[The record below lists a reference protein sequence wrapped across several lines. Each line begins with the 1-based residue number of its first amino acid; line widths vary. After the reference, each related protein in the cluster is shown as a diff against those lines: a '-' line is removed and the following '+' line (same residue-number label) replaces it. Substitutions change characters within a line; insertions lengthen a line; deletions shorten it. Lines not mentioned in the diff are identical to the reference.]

1 MPAQTHGPQGDSPL
15 QTLIVRAHRRVL
27 AHSAIAE
34 VFTAG
39 AVSLLGLAL
48 LLMAGTDYFPM
59 PLLWLFSIFG
69 LGTAVYRWIRSRAT
83 PYRVAQ
89 RLDSRWSTHDQ
100 ISTAYHF
107 LDHEP
112 PAVRAANA
120 QRLLAEEAGRT
131 QDVARAFPFQLPAS
145 GRLLLAV
152 ALLTTSLWVLRYVLH
167 PTLTLKPP
175 LPALVSQ
182 ALYGG
187 QDEHTSPSATS
198 PDEPP
203 GSPKARADGPLDQT
217 TTELQGDDLALLRNA
232 GESDGIL
239 DAGSQDPT
247 PSTPRGR
254 DPVPNNQDSPFEG
267 IATTDSLSH
276 YNTQK
281 ETQPDDPATLA
292 ASSSDGDLSRW
303 NPAPSSLLERLQDML
318 QSMLAASERSTSDR
332 GENPSGTSSMGT
344 LERPRRPGAAQDTPT
359 GQDSPSSSGGDDQQ
373 ASIDQV
379 SISSAD
385 GAADQTNTQ
394 AETQVATAGRG
405 DGSKQSGPV
414 ADPAAK
420 FSQLAELYQRRT
432 EEIRGA
438 FTIEASSS
446 RQSARTPYLPQ
457 EARHHGASG
466 MVSRD
471 EIPVRY
477 RAYIKEYF
485 KHLR

>member
-1 MPAQTHGPQGDSPL
+1 MQTHSLQGDSPL
-15 QTLIVRAHRRVL
+15 QTLIGQAHRRAL
-27 AHSAIAE
+27 AHAVIAE
-34 VFTAG
+34 FFTAA

-48 LLMAGTDYFPM
+48 LLIAGKDYFPI
-59 PLLWLFSIFG
+59 PLLWLFCVFG
-69 LGTAVYRWIRSRAT
+69 LGAAIYHWIRSRAT
-83 PYRVAQ
+83 RYQVAQ

-107 LDHEP
+107 LDHEA
-112 PAVRAANA
+112 PAARA
-120 QRLLAEEAGRT
+120 QRLLAEEAGQT
-131 QDVARAFPFQLPAS
+131 QDVARALPFQLPAS
-145 GRLLLAV
+145 GSWLLAV

-167 PTLTLKPP
+167 PSLTLKPP
-175 LPALVSQ
+175 LPALVIQ
-182 ALYGG
+182 ALYGD
-187 QDEHTSPSATS
+187 QDERTGPDATS

-203 GSPKARADGPLDQT
+203 GSPQAQADGPLDQT
-217 TTELQGDDLALLRNA
+217 TTDLQGDDLASLRDA
-232 GESDGIL
+232 GKSDGIL
-239 DAGSQDPT
+239 DAGSQQPT
-247 PSTPRGR
+247 PNTSPGR
-254 DPVPNNQDSPFEG
+254 DPVPDHGAPAE
-267 IATTDSLSH
+267 AMAATDSLSPH
-276 YNTQK
+276 NAQQAI
-281 ETQPDDPATLA
+281 QPYDPAALA
-292 ASSSDGDLSRW
+292 ATSANGDLSQW
-303 NPAPSSLLERLQDML
+303 NPAPSGPLERLQQML
-318 QSMLAASERSTSDR
+318 QNMLAASERRTSDR
-332 GENPSGTSSMGT
+332 GENPSGTSPMGT
-344 LERPRRPGAAQDTPT
+344 LERPRRAGAAQDTPS
-359 GQDSPSSSGGDDQQ
+359 GQDSTSSRGDDQQ

-394 AETQVATAGRG
+394 AETQVATAGQG

-414 ADPAAK
+414 ADPAAQ

>member
-1 MPAQTHGPQGDSPL
+1 MRTHSLQGDSPL
-15 QTLIVRAHRRVL
+15 QTLIGQAHRRAL
-27 AHSAIAE
+27 AHAVIAE
-34 VFTAG
+34 FFTAA

-48 LLMAGTDYFPM
+48 LLIAGTDYFPI
-59 PLLWLFSIFG
+59 PLLWLFCVFG
-69 LGTAVYRWIRSRAT
+69 LGAAIYRWIGSRAT
-83 PYRVAQ
+83 RYQVAQ

-107 LDHEP
+107 LDHEA
-112 PAVRAANA
+112 PAARA

-131 QDVARAFPFQLPAS
+131 QDVARALPFQLPAS
-145 GRLLLAV
+145 GSWLLAV

-167 PTLTLKPP
+167 PSLTLKPP
-175 LPALVSQ
+175 LPTLVTQ
-182 ALYGG
+182 ALYGD
-187 QDEHTSPSATS
+187 QDERTGPDATS
-198 PDEPP
+198 HDEPP
-203 GSPKARADGPLDQT
+203 GSPQAQADGPLDQT
-217 TTELQGDDLALLRNA
+217 TTDLQGDDLASLRNA
-232 GESDGIL
+232 GKSDGML
-239 DAGSQDPT
+239 DAGSQQPT
-247 PSTPRGR
+247 PNTSLGR
-254 DPVPNNQDSPFEG
+254 DPVPDHGAPAE
-267 IATTDSLSH
+267 AMAATDSLSPH
-276 YNTQK
+276 NAQQAI
-281 ETQPDDPATLA
+281 QPYDPAALA
-292 ASSSDGDLSRW
+292 ATSANGDLSQW
-303 NPAPSSLLERLQDML
+303 NPAPSGLLERLQEML
-318 QSMLAASERSTSDR
+318 QNMLAASERRTSDR
-332 GENPSGTSSMGT
+332 GKNPSGTSSMGT
-344 LERPRRPGAAQDTPT
+344 LERPRRAGAAQDTPS
-359 GQDSPSSSGGDDQQ
+359 GQDSPSSAGGDDQQ

-394 AETQVATAGRG
+394 AETQVATAGQG

-414 ADPAAK
+414 ADPAAQ
-420 FSQLAELYQRRT
+420 FSQLAELYKRRT

-446 RQSARTPYLPQ
+446 RQSARTPYSPQ

>member
-1 MPAQTHGPQGDSPL
+1 MQTHSLQGDSPL
-15 QTLIVRAHRRVL
+15 QTLIGQAHRRAL
-27 AHSAIAE
+27 AHAVIAE
-34 VFTAG
+34 FFTAA

-48 LLMAGTDYFPM
+48 LLIAGTNYFPI
-59 PLLWLFSIFG
+59 PLLWLFCVFG
-69 LGTAVYRWIRSRAT
+69 LGAAIYRWIRSRAT
-83 PYRVAQ
+83 RYQVAQ
-89 RLDSRWSTHDQ
+89 QLDSRWSTHDQ

-107 LDHEP
+107 LDHEA
-112 PAVRAANA
+112 PAARA

-131 QDVARAFPFQLPAS
+131 QDIARALPFQLPAS
-145 GRLLLAV
+145 GSWLLAV

-167 PTLTLKPP
+167 PSLTLKPP
-175 LPALVSQ
+175 LPALVTQ

-187 QDEHTSPSATS
+187 QDEHTSPDATS

-203 GSPKARADGPLDQT
+203 GSPQAQADGPLDRT
-217 TTELQGDDLALLRNA
+217 TTDLQGDDLASLRNA
-232 GESDGIL
+232 GESDGML
-239 DAGSQDPT
+239 DAGSQHPT
-247 PSTPRGR
+247 PNTPPGR
-254 DPVPNNQDSPFEG
+254 DPVPDNQDSPAEG

-281 ETQPDDPATLA
+281 ETQPDDRAALA

-303 NPAPSSLLERLQDML
+303 NPPPSSLLERLQEML
-318 QSMLAASERSTSDR
+318 QNMLAASERRTSDR
-332 GENPSGTSSMGT
+332 GENPSGTSSMAT
-344 LERPRRPGAAQDTPT
+344 LERHRRPGAAQDTPS

-379 SISSAD
+379 SITSTD

-394 AETQVATAGRG
+394 AETQVATAGQG

-414 ADPAAK
+414 ADPAAQ
-420 FSQLAELYQRRT
+420 FTQLAELYQRRT

-438 FTIEASSS
+438 FTIETSSS
-446 RQSARTPYLPQ
+446 RQSARTSYLPKK
-457 EARHHGASG
+457 ASHHAASA
-466 MVSRD
+466 VVNRD
-471 EIPVRY
+471 EIPMRY